1 MILTL
6 WRLMGTLNPES
17 LNAVWVGW
25 VTLGRLKVWK
35 TRGNGAVGNVF
46 SSCFPSLISTGSG
59 IGLRFK
65 TTEQG
70 GHKQPH
76 VFNSGTHPF
85 FWSSLGLAIL

>member
-1 MILTL
+1 
-6 WRLMGTLNPES
+6 MG
-17 LNAVWVGW
+17 V
-25 VTLGRLKVWK
+25 
-35 TRGNGAVGNVF
+35 
-46 SSCFPSLISTGSG
+46 
-59 IGLRFK
+59 RFK